1 MELKDFI
8 SQTLTQI
15 CQGVHEA
22 RTNTAQLKAVIA
34 PRTNENGV
42 ALTDQTSTRLA
53 QKIHF
58 EVHLVNQEDAESSG
72 GVKVAAGFFSLGG
85 QTQSGESSSYT
96 HKVSF
101 DIPVVWPELIPGS
114 RS

>member
-8 SQTLTQI
+8 AQTLTQI

-22 RTNTAQLKAVIA
+22 RSNTSQLKTVIA

-42 ALTDQTSTRLA
+42 TLMDQTSTRLA

-58 EVHLVNQEDAESSG
+58 EVLLVNQEDAGSSG
-72 GVKVAAGFFSLGG
+72 GVKVAAGFFSMGG
-85 QTQSGESSSYT
+85 QTQNGESFSHT
-96 HKVSF
+96 HKVCF
-101 DIPVVWPELIPGS
+101 DVPLVWPELPPEN
-114 RS
+114 